1 MLAMIPTTEVSTVR
15 GEPRKPV
22 MGRTLCGLG
31 SDEGYVDAFVV
42 EDRER
47 LGWCVAGRDEVR
59 DIAGGAEPEVGG
71 LGEFAGR
78 GDQNAPGGRLDAG
91 LFELRVL
98 IGRRHQ
104 AVRCRDGACAE
115 E

>member
-1 MLAMIPTTEVSTVR
+1 
-15 GEPRKPV
+15 

-59 DIAGGAEPEVGG
+59 DIAAVPNRKLEVWVS
-71 LGEFAGR
+71 LLAAAIR
-78 GDQNAPGGRLDAG
+78 MRLEEDWMLAF
-91 LFELRVL
+91 LS
-98 IGRRHQ
+98 
-104 AVRCRDGACAE
+104 CASS
-115 E
+115 